1 MRRVKARYAEQVHDD
16 RVDILV
22 DLLRA
27 DYDKNNIS
35 KQAVIDVAKRNKI
48 YYFLSNDT
56 EKLVRKVIGKFR

>member
-1 MRRVKARYAEQVHDD
+1 VKARYDEQVHDD

-27 DYDKNNIS
+27 DYDKDNIS

-48 YYFLSNDT
+48 HYFLSNDT
-56 EKLVRKVIGKFR
+56 EKQVRRVIGKFR